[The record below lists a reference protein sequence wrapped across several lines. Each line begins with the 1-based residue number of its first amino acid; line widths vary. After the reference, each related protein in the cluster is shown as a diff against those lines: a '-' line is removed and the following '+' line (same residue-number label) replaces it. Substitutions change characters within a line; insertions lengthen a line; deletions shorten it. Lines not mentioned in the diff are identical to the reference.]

1 MYCDNCGSE
10 IDDGARFCEYCG
22 SAVTGPSPSAGRVAP
37 VHSGDTPDAIED
49 SRKARTWTW
58 VACGAGL
65 VVVLFS
71 VGLIVL
77 RLGATSRDLTPSE
90 AIFAPVSVGGDH
102 ACGVRTD
109 GSLECWGDD
118 FPAEVVDTRPP
129 APENAESDMSRRS
142 FEASKPS
149 IPTSSLPLAN
159 SDLYSAVWRGRIEQV
174 RTLVNAGADVNARD
188 SDGDTLLHEASWR
201 GHTEI
206 VQILVEAGAEG

>member
-1 MYCDNCGSE
+1 M
-10 IDDGARFCEYCG
+10 
-22 SAVTGPSPSAGRVAP
+22 
-37 VHSGDTPDAIED
+37 
-49 SRKARTWTW
+49 
-58 VACGAGL
+58 
-65 VVVLFS
+65 
-71 VGLIVL
+71 
-77 RLGATSRDLTPSE
+77 
-90 AIFAPVSVGGDH
+90 
-102 ACGVRTD
+102 RTD

-142 FEASKPS
+142 FDASKPS